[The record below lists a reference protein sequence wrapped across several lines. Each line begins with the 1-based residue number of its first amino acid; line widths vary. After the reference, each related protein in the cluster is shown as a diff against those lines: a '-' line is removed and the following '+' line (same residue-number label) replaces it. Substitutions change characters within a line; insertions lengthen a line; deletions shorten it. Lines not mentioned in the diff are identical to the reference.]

1 MSINTTR
8 ICLLR
13 ENTLNGNLAVQFVP
27 IPNPLEQAWKE
38 FEPLFKSAI
47 KGPELFKKIA
57 EHQELKVIFNNVNYC
72 RYMNAPEGNLH
83 YGLEGIKTYYE
94 HQPNSVLESYTKER
108 ITAYCLSLKQNELKQ
123 DPAILAISH
132 RRMGWE
138 YPVHKLN
145 DNFTVF
151 FKTNFGYGNSSY
163 FYTIIQYKG
172 VLVVPYSDWVK
183 YRFVNKYEIIR
194 YSAHH
199 FVSNESWEWAME
211 YAKDAWNLANLSESA
226 FVNRYLLGQ
235 CEEMVSGLA
244 SILSGNKFKVFTKS
258 WGILAGPSQ
267 VKEEIQ
273 LSGHGLMI
281 YRAEKISGALTFIES
296 INALS
301 GTVAIGGIIEKI
313 ESFNLR
319 MRPIL
324 EAEIPKIEENIFRE
338 TAAMKS
344 RKQEYDIASEEKNTY
359 VARYR
364 ELREEFPDEGLA
376 DLDQR
381 FDQAYPGYMNAM
393 KKCDDAYKQYC
404 DASDKL
410 SESERVVG
418 ELKKSLNDIRVYFD
432 RKAEITGDLVG

>member
-27 IPNPLEQAWKE
+27 IPNPLEQAWKA

-47 KGPELFKKIA
+47 KGPELFRKIA

-83 YGLEGIKTYYE
+83 YGLEGIKKYYE

-108 ITAYCLSLKQNELKQ
+108 ITAYCLGLKQNELKL

-163 FYTIIQYKG
+163 FYSIIQYKG
-172 VLVVPYSDWVK
+172 ILVVPYSDWIK

-194 YSAHH
+194 YSANH

-244 SILSGNKFKVFTKS
+244 SFLNGSKFKVFTKS

-267 VKEEIQ
+267 IREEIQ
-273 LSGHGLMI
+273 LSGHDLMI

-301 GTVAIGGIIEKI
+301 GTVAIGGIIDKI

-324 EAEIPKIEENIFRE
+324 ETEIPKVEDNISTE
-338 TAAMKS
+338 TAVFE
-344 RKQEYDIASEEKNTY
+344 RCKQEHDVSYEEKN
-359 VARYR
+359 ARAIRYR
-364 ELREEFPDEGLA
+364 ELREEFPDEDFA
-376 DLDQR
+376 DFDGR
-381 FDQAYPGYMNAM
+381 FNLRHPEYINAV

-404 DASDKL
+404 VALDKL
-410 SESERVVG
+410 SESERIVE
-418 ELKKSLNDIRVYFD
+418 ELKKSLNNIRVYFD
-432 RKAEITGDLVG
+432 RKAEIPVI